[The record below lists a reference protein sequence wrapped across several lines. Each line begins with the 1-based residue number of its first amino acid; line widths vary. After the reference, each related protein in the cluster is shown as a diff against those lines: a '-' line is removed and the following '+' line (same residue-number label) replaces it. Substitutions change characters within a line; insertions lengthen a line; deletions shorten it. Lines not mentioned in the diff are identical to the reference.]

1 MSKTC
6 GIELKKNEARIVVL
20 EGNPEDYIVVST
32 GITKIALDDPKNQDE
47 VRFFYNECVAFLE
60 EGDFDRIGIK
70 ERISRGRFAGGT
82 TTFKIEG
89 LIQNTEFPVEII
101 HSSKIKSKLKDV
113 DLDISM
119 VEDYQVE
126 AMRLAYYLM
135 MEGAP

>member
-6 GIELKKNEARIVVL
+6 GIELKGKEARIVVL

-32 GITKIALDDPKNQDE
+32 GITKIALADPKNQDE
-47 VRFFYNECVAFLE
+47 VRYFYNEVVAFLE
-60 EGDFDRIGIK
+60 DGDFDRIGIK

-89 LIQNTEFPVEII
+89 LIQNTDFPVEII
-101 HSSKIKSKLKDV
+101 HAGRIKAKLKEV

-119 VEDYQVE
+119 VKDYQVE
-126 AMRLAYYLM
+126 AMRVALYLM
-135 MEGAP
+135 ME